1 MNMLTLC
8 DRFHCLPSAVLGED
22 SELLRMLD
30 IEKLVLDAD
39 PDFRTRE

>member
-8 DRFHCLPSAVLGED
+8 DRFHCLPSAILAED